1 MVHRYVLSAIKL
13 YNAMVN
19 GGPMYMA
26 LLKHSISNGLE
37 RLPGVRII
45 RIQPVWLCVLGGSGA
60 VACLPRSWRSSLL
73 VKSAGRWNVGVPTD
87 YDWLWCCEQSSMML
101 KASLTGERS
110 YPVQP

>member
-45 RIQPVWLCVLGGSGA
+45 RIQPVWLCVLGGRGA

-87 YDWLWCCEQSSMML
+87 YDWLW
-101 KASLTGERS
+101 
-110 YPVQP
+110 